1 MCSCRRRLLFLG
13 QIHGSLVMWFLV
25 WLNFTTTGEINYYQI
40 STHGSEEVCLL
51 EKEKAKV
58 IVTKSNE
65 TIACLW
71 AEK

>member
-1 MCSCRRRLLFLG
+1 
-13 QIHGSLVMWFLV
+13 MWFLV
-25 WLNFTTTGEINYYQI
+25 WINFTTAGELNYYQI
-40 STHGSEEVCLL
+40 STHGSEEVCEQ